1 MCVGLGRGRRQ
12 VEASC
17 SPCTK
22 GTVATP
28 NPLHRDESHA
38 DTQGG
43 PDPDIAYVRPMST
56 VVIPDGLTTITRR
69 MRLRL
74 SSQVTLNRRLEMH
87 NAFNERMQD
96 ELAALW
102 RHIRLDDA
110 VRVVVLTG
118 AGDRAFCTGID
129 RGDIPVDEE
138 FDPFTY
144 DDPGQKIGPKS
155 QGLWKPV
162 IAAVNGMA
170 CGGGFYLLGESD
182 IIIACRACHVLFDPH
197 VSFTMTV
204 VYEPI
209 LLTNRMA
216 FGDLVRM
223 SLVGLRERMSA
234 RTARE
239 TGLVSDVVSGRAAPR
254 VQAERS
260 PMSSLRNRRRACR
273 QRCERCGAV
282 RGLSFE
288 ATSSRPGKCLPS
300 ARHECPGAPG
310 RPSTFLATEAGGVET
325 ALKDCAVVAGP
336 RCSPRSRCGQ
346 LYETRA
352 EILFEDLSH
361 CVPGE
366 RIDESELLGTF
377 LDGETL

>member
-1 MCVGLGRGRRQ
+1 MN
-12 VEASC
+12 S
-17 SPCTK
+17 
-22 GTVATP
+22 
-28 NPLHRDESHA
+28 
-38 DTQGG
+38 
-43 PDPDIAYVRPMST
+43 
-56 VVIPDGLTTITRR
+56 VVIPDGLSTITYDVRDYVA
-69 MRLRL
+69 
-74 SSQVTLNRRLEMH
+74 QVTLNRPEVH

-102 RHIRLDDA
+102 RHIRRDDG

-129 RGDIPVDEE
+129 RSDIPVDEE

-182 IIIACRACHVLFDPH
+182 IIVAAENATFFDPH
-197 VSFTMTV
+197 VSFTMTA

-223 SLVGLRERMSA
+223 SLVGVDERMSA

-239 TGLVSDVVSGRAAPR
+239 TGLVCDVVPREQLLESSRALAEIIASQPPTS
-254 VQAERS
+254 VQAT
-260 PMSSLRNRRRACR
+260 LRTLW
-273 QRCERCGAV
+273 AV
-282 RGLSFE
+282 RGLSREQALGLGNVFLQLG
-288 ATSSRPGKCLPS
+288 TS
-300 ARHECPGAPG
+300 AR
-310 RPSTFLATEAGGVET
+310 
-325 ALKDCAVVAGP
+325 ALQE
-336 RCSPRSRCGQ
+336 GQ
-346 LYETRA
+346 ER
-352 EILFEDLSH
+352 FSQQKR
-361 CVPGE
+361 GE
-366 RIDESELLGTF
+366 WKLR
-377 LDGETL
+377 